1 VVFKG
6 FTEVEAEFFRLF
18 YQLFVN
24 VQNKIVFVSQAYSH
38 PKDCIGIFSVICL
51 VILELIRNK
60 QHK

>member
-1 VVFKG
+1 VVFEC
-6 FTEVEAEFFRLF
+6 FAEVEAERFRLF

-24 VQNKIVFVSQAYSH
+24 VQKIVFVSQAYSH